1 MPHAHNRAAFLSV
14 KGCGHTLLEIYGQLV
29 AVELALKDHSA
40 QWLCGHDVPRML
52 TELNDAGLTAVAV
65 ELGTELQAQHCTG
78 IDGLCSQA
86 RSNKYTDLRYLR
98 HESDFGTGHSTDAG
112 LQKLLD
118 AVQQVIKQ
126 LPQAGVS
133 I

>member
-1 MPHAHNRAAFLSV
+1 MRIIERLSF
-14 KGCGHTLLEIYGQLV
+14 QSRV
-29 AVELALKDHSA
+29 AVIRCSKYTGSWWQSNWHYKDHSA
-40 QWLCGHDVPRML
+40 QWLRGHNVPGML

-65 ELGTELQAQHCTG
+65 ELGTELQAQHCTDRYG
-78 IDGLCSQA
+78 QCSQP
-86 RSNKYTDLRYLR
+86 RSCKYPDLRYLR